1 MEKRG
6 ERKFEKEEIKMT
18 KILAFEVRSSSSG
31 HSWLNYE
38 KMAIIDSKA
47 KIIRPLLPEG
57 DSRRVKI
64 SFSKNNDFSLPL
76 RHMCDRSNTY
86 TIHFTLFFH
95 FWQTV
100 QYLSDPLSHMCACV
114 CMCRKD
120 QSATFRRQT
129 KSQIHMICG
138 DSWSYKKLGPPML
151 ICCWVGWWG

>member
-57 DSRRVKI
+57 DRRRVKI
-64 SFSKNNDFSLPL
+64 SFSKNNDFSLAL
-76 RHMCDRSNTY
+76 RHMCDCSNTY

-95 FWQTV
+95 F
-100 QYLSDPLSHMCACV
+100 
-114 CMCRKD
+114 
-120 QSATFRRQT
+120 
-129 KSQIHMICG
+129 
-138 DSWSYKKLGPPML
+138 
-151 ICCWVGWWG
+151 